1 MSIKQNLSSLESAFK
16 EAESRLKAVEFK
28 ADERLPK
35 VEGQDALKASQL
47 LQDVRKIREEFAE
60 INKDVE
66 ALKTAQKDAIKDVL
80 EQLEKVGRNVEKL
93 DNAGISEQN

>member
-1 MSIKQNLSSLESAFK
+1 M
-16 EAESRLKAVEFK
+16 KAVEFK